1 MKQEKLQEFLW
12 LAAIWICVI
21 FFAFA
26 AGVWYDENVKPNDA
40 PVEEQQ
46 AVIVEASKPVMAAAD
61 KPYACQEETM
71 PIPATETPSAG
82 LDPMIEDSYLRDDI
96 PLSYELQAM
105 LYGACLEFE
114 IEYPLALAMLEQE
127 TQFKNIK
134 GDGGNA
140 YGYFQVWPY
149 WHGDRMKVLG
159 VTDLMEPE
167 GNFRVAMH
175 YIRELLDRFGNL
187 EDALC
192 FYNSGKTGG
201 NKYSREVMEGMM
213 KYEPDL
219 R

>member
-1 MKQEKLQEFLW
+1 MKQADREKLQRAL
-12 LAAIWICVI
+12 LATVMWICVL
-21 FFAFA
+21 FYAFA
-26 AGVWYDENVKPNDA
+26 AGVWYDERHTEVPE
-40 PVEEQQ
+40 PVDELQ
-46 AVIVEASKPVMAAAD
+46 AVIVEDIPPVMAA
-61 KPYACQEETM
+61 M
-71 PIPATETPSAG
+71 PIPAVETAPAG
-82 LDPMIEDSYLRDDI
+82 LDPMIEDTYLRDDI

-105 LYGACLEFE
+105 LYGACLEFGV
-114 IEYPLALAMLEQE
+114 EYPLALAMLEQE

-149 WHGDRMKVLG
+149 WHKDRMAELG
-159 VTDLMEPE
+159 ITDLMEPE

-175 YIRELLDRFGNL
+175 FMRELLDRYGNL

-192 FYNSGKTGG
+192 FYNSGETGG
-201 NKYSREVMEGMM
+201 NQYSREVMEGMM